1 MKKICLLGV
10 FLNVATLTTQA
21 QETLQTVTNRGS
33 STTKTITIGD
43 IVLPSFSGIAI
54 GNSAQSSEITI
65 GQTSANRVSLGWMY
79 NSNPAGGYGVLSS
92 VGGGNNPIVIQPYGG
107 TVGIGVANPLNKLTL
122 PNDKYIAWKNPQNN
136 SEDVGI
142 RTNASNDLTMYVL
155 GPDRLYIQSSTGNVG
170 IGTNVPQAKLSVNG
184 DVSAKKIKVTQTGWP
199 DFVFHETYALPSLQE
214 VENYVAVHNHL
225 PGIPSA
231 KEIETHGVDL
241 GEMNKQLLQKVE
253 ELTLYLIREHKKSLE
268 LEKENIELAKMI
280 SALNS
285 RVDTL
290 EKK

>member
-1 MKKICLLGV
+1 M
-10 FLNVATLTTQA
+10 
-21 QETLQTVTNRGS
+21 
-33 STTKTITIGD
+33 
-43 IVLPSFSGIAI
+43 
-54 GNSAQSSEITI
+54 
-65 GQTSANRVSLGWMY
+65 
-79 NSNPAGGYGVLSS
+79 
-92 VGGGNNPIVIQPYGG
+92 
-107 TVGIGVANPLNKLTL
+107 NKLTL

-199 DFVFHETYALPSLQE
+199 DFVFHEAYALPSLQE

-290 EKK
+290 EKKVESPFLERLIYQEVKSFSPPDDMPNLKSAVTIMQDLLPHINLPGISNSTATIHHY